1 MENLTQPTPVAQPV
15 VEEEAP
21 KAKNKLLIPFIICA
35 ILAVVGCGFSIYTL
49 ATAGNKN
56 STVATDKKSNTK
68 TKITPVTDTNVDT
81 TDTIITD
88 DEGDTSAKIS
98 SSDFV
103 IRSDDSDEL
112 KYRVSVKDN
121 FGTTT
126 SPAISIDAAGS
137 EPSVLNIHINNAKSL
152 KDIYDVDYS
161 GPTELTVDFSQ
172 GIVDA
177 HISAFGQAA
186 GSEFIFVVLTDGT
199 VHYIPIYQSVKNGV
213 FTVAGKVDGLSNIVR
228 ILDGDVCNV
237 GCGMQPFA
245 QDVNGDIMPIPQLN

>member
-15 VEEEAP
+15 IEEAP
-21 KAKNKLLIPFIICA
+21 KSKNKLLIPFIICA
-35 ILAVVGCGFSIYTL
+35 ILAVAGCGFSIYTL
-49 ATAGNKN
+49 ATANSKN
-56 STVATDKKSNTK
+56 NTTTTTTKKSNTK
-68 TKITPVTDTNVDT
+68 ISPIIDNNQTDP
-81 TDTIITD
+81 DTILTD
-88 DEGDTSAKIS
+88 DEDDTSVKIS
-98 SSDFV
+98 PSDFV

-137 EPSVLNIHINNAKSL
+137 TPSVLNIHINNAKSL